1 MVYCV
6 LSLLQLIAIAIWLDS
21 SSSKKMTNFQ
31 IDINKRSGAV
41 TIWLEAPCGLKP
53 ILICHDL
60 EGMKEFGEMLLN
72 FYSDRKREKERIEN
86 ISNNLLEQALSNKEY
101 PGKESE

>member
-1 MVYCV
+1 MVYCI
-6 LSLLQLIAIAIWLDS
+6 LSLLQLIAIAVWLAS
-21 SSSKKMTNFQ
+21 SSFEKMTNFQ

-41 TIWLEAPCGLKP
+41 TIWIEATCSLKP

-72 FYSDRKREKERIEN
+72 FYRDRKREKERIEN
-86 ISNNLLEQALSNKEY
+86 ISNNLIEQALSNKEY
-101 PGKESE
+101 LRKESE